1 MAFKKKIYSCKQ
13 GIQVHEYFTYK
24 PPYRWMKRGKRKK
37 ETSEAMRR
45 VNARMKSDRVQRL
58 ILNYFNEGDC
68 FITLTFSEEARPE
81 NIGRVQY
88 AMKQLF
94 RKIRPL
100 YKKENTPM
108 YWIDNIETGKRAGL
122 YHVHLIIK
130 ALLTCRIDR
139 IIRKYWNEKYHSI
152 TKTEELYIDGGY
164 KRLADYIAKITTAE
178 NGAIT
183 SKFSHARNM
192 PDVEPEVIELLHND
206 EINNDGT
213 WEEPIIEKGYELVRD
228 SIRIGMNEITG
239 LPNRTYTA
247 IKIKEN
253 NFLDRAAVKGFKKI
267 FKTPHQ
273 NYFEQSN
280 VT

>member
-1 MAFKKKIYSCKQ
+1 MAFKKRIYHCKQ
-13 GIQVHEYFTYK
+13 GMQVHEYFTYR
-24 PPYRWMKRGKRKK
+24 PPYKWMKRGKRKK

-45 VNARMKSDRVQRL
+45 INARMKSDRVQRL
-58 ILNYFNEGDC
+58 ILNYFGEGDY
-68 FITLTFSEEARPE
+68 FITLTFSEEARPAKIE
-81 NIGRVQY
+81 QVQY
-88 AMKQLF
+88 IMKQLF

-108 YWIDNIETGKRAGL
+108 YWIDNIETGKKTGL
-122 YHVHLIIK
+122 FHVHLIIK
-130 ALLTCRIDR
+130 ALRAYRIDK
-139 IIRKYWNEKYHSI
+139 IIHQYWNEKYHSI

-192 PDVEPEVIELLHND
+192 PDVEPEVIELLHNS
-206 EINNDGT
+206 ELNNDGT
-213 WEEPIIEKGYELVRD
+213 WTEPIIEKGYELVRD
-228 SIRIGMNEITG
+228 SIRTGINEITG

-253 NFLDRAAVKGFKKI
+253 NFLNRAAVKRFEKI
-267 FKTPHQ
+267 SKPPVKIIL
-273 NYFEQSN
+273 NN
-280 VT
+280 RP